1 MTMLSTIR
9 PNDVDLALVVHVLG
23 AIVLVGGLFTS
34 VSAAALGWRGDRA
47 ALRLSSMTLF
57 AVALPGWILMRVGGQ
72 WVYAE
77 EGLDDLPD
85 EPAWVGIGYLTADL
99 GFLVLVVA
107 LVLGGLGVRRARSGG
122 GSGLMKGSAVLAG
135 ILLVAYIVTVWAM
148 GGKPD

>member
-1 MTMLSTIR
+1 MTMLATIR